1 MGFLFNLLA
10 LPVMGPVKGLTWIAG
25 KVNEQVEKEL
35 YSADAVRGKL
45 IELELRLDMGEITE
59 DEYLEAEE
67 ALLAQLRVIREREA
81 AKAAAR

>member
-1 MGFLFNLLA
+1 MGILFDLVS
-10 LPVMGPVKGLTWIAG
+10 LPVTGPVKALTWIAG

-59 DEYLEAEE
+59 EEYMAAEDV
-67 ALLAQLRVIREREA
+67 LLAQLRMIREREA
-81 AKAAAR
+81 AKAQG